1 MGAYLA
7 VSVNWGMLLFKTQK
21 EMETDTFGALELVF
35 FEVVANCTLTF
46 FG

>member
-1 MGAYLA
+1 
-7 VSVNWGMLLFKTQK
+7 MLLFKTQK